1 MIWHQYGISTRIPW
15 ASFCRESPVVGSHVI
30 MSVFS
35 GYVVVGFNQRKA
47 RLTAGSTFPTAFHC
61 RFPLRFGFK
70 GIFCPWLLSEV
81 ILGVANSK
89 TADNTC
95 PPGLTFWFVCLF
107 VLLKGETYLGIKN
120 IIQVLRMTQ
129 CLDRGVERG
138 GGVEAPLSRKLSN
151 FKNCLRYM

>member
-1 MIWHQYGISTRIPW
+1 MTPVWNFCAHSLGSILQGIPIGGVTCHYVSILRLHSSWIQSTQSKID
-15 ASFCRESPVVGSHVI
+15 F
-30 MSVFS
+30 
-35 GYVVVGFNQRKA
+35 
-47 RLTAGSTFPTAFHC
+47 FHC

>member
-1 MIWHQYGISTRIPW
+1 MTPPSP
-15 ASFCRESPVVGSHVI
+15 FCRESPVVGSHVI

-35 GYVVVGFNQRKA
+35 GYIVVGFNQRKA
-47 RLTAGSTFPTAFHC
+47 RLTAGSTFPAAFHC

-89 TADNTC
+89 TDNTC
-95 PPGLTFWFVCLF
+95 LPGLTLWFVCLF

-138 GGVEAPLSRKLSN
+138 RGWGSPL
-151 FKNCLRYM
+151 